1 MRADTSAAEQELIE
15 RDIEAYLARHE
26 RKQLLRFLTCGSVD
40 DGKSTLIGRLLHDTH
55 GIHEDTLQAAERD
68 SKSMGTQ
75 SGALD
80 LALLVDGLKSEREQ
94 GITIDVAYRYF
105 TTAARKYIIADT
117 PGHEQFTR
125 NMATG
130 ASTCDLAIL
139 LVDARHGIAVQTRR
153 HSYITS
159 LLGIR
164 EIVVAINKMD
174 LVGHS
179 QARFD
184 EIVADYRAFAAKLP
198 ERSMRFIPMSALNG
212 DNVVHRST
220 AMPWYDGPTLLEHL
234 DTVPLA
240 GGRNLVD
247 FRFPVQWV
255 NRPNLDFRGFAGTMA
270 GGCVKPGDR
279 VMVLPSRKT
288 TTVSRIVTFEGDLGE
303 ATPPLSVTLTLAD
316 EVDCA
321 RGDMLVHPGNEP
333 HVGQDVQAMVVWM
346 DDQKPLVPGKE
357 YLLKHGPNK
366 TPATVTRVAHKVDVN
381 TLEHSATP
389 ALALNDIGLVRIQ
402 TQRPLVYDAY
412 TRNRQTGAFILIDR
426 LTNATAGAGML
437 LDPTD
442 AGEGHW
448 SDVPKGGHLVQ
459 SAGVVTADEREK
471 RLGQRPF
478 TVLFTGLSG
487 SGKSEVAR
495 AVERRLFDLGRFGAV
510 IDGPA
515 LRSGMSRDL
524 GFSRDD
530 RSENL
535 RRGMELAKA
544 MNEIGLVVLA
554 SFTAPEASVRMK
566 ARDLVGRDRFAL
578 VHVSTP
584 LEACRRR
591 DPAGLYRDAA
601 AGSVTNVPGVD
612 FAYERP
618 GADDLDAALDLEL
631 PFHELGAPEVAVRTC
646 VERVMKLLADRG
658 VLSA

>member
-1 MRADTSAAEQELIE
+1 MRADSNAAEQELIE
-15 RDIEAYLARHE
+15 KDIEAYLARHE
-26 RKQLLRFLTCGSVD
+26 NKELLRFLTCGSVD

-55 GIHEDTLQAAERD
+55 MIHEDTLQAAERD

-139 LVDARHGIAVQTRR
+139 LIDARHGVAVQTRR

-164 EIVVAINKMD
+164 EIVVAVNKMD
-174 LVGHS
+174 LVGNA

-184 EIVADYRAFAAKLP
+184 EIVADYTTFAAKLP
-198 ERSMRFIPMSALNG
+198 ARNMRFIPMSALNG
-212 DNVVHRST
+212 DNVVHRSSL
-220 AMPWYDGPTLLEHL
+220 MPWYTGPTLLEHL
-234 DTVPLA
+234 DSVPLT
-240 GGRNLVD
+240 GRRNLVD

-255 NRPNLDFRGFAGTMA
+255 NRPNLDFRGFTGTVA

-288 TTVSRIVTFEGDLGE
+288 STVSRIVTFDGDLAQ
-303 ATPPLSVTLTLAD
+303 ATPPLSVTLTLA
-316 EVDCA
+316 EEIDCA

-333 HVGQDVQAMVVWM
+333 HVAQDVSAMVVWM
-346 DDQKPLVPGKE
+346 DDQSPLVPGKE

-366 TPATVTRVAHKVDVN
+366 TPASVTAIAHRVDVN
-381 TLEHSATP
+381 TLDRSAAP
-389 ALALNDIGLVRIQ
+389 ALALNDIGQVRIR
-402 TQRPLVYDAY
+402 TSRPLVYDAY
-412 TRNRQTGAFILIDR
+412 TKNRQTGAFILIDR
-426 LTNATAGAGML
+426 LTNMTAGAGML
-437 LDPTD
+437 LDPSEV
-442 AGEGHW
+442 GEGHW
-448 SDVPKGGHLVQ
+448 QDTPQGGHLAPSGRVV
-459 SAGVVTADEREK
+459 SAEEREK
-471 RLGQRPF
+471 RLGQKPF
-478 TVLFTGLSG
+478 TILFTGLSG
-487 SGKSEVAR
+487 SGKTEIAR

-515 LRSGMSRDL
+515 LRLGMNRDL
-524 GFSRDD
+524 GFSRAD

-554 SFTAPEASVRMK
+554 SFTAPDASVRAK
-566 ARDLVGRDRFAL
+566 ARELVGGAQFAL

-584 LEACRRR
+584 LDACRRR
-591 DPAGLYRDAA
+591 DPVGLYRDAA
-601 AGSVTNVPGVD
+601 QGSVKNVPGVD
-612 FAYERP
+612 LEYDIP
-618 GADDLDAALDLEL
+618 QDADITI
-631 PFHELGAPEVAVRTC
+631 PFHELGAPDAAIRTA
-646 VERVMKLLADRG
+646 VERVMALFEARG
-658 VLSA
+658 VIRK

>member
-1 MRADTSAAEQELIE
+1 MRADSNAAEQELIE
-15 RDIEAYLARHE
+15 KDIEAYLARHE
-26 RKQLLRFLTCGSVD
+26 NKELLRFLTCGSVD

-55 GIHEDTLQAAERD
+55 MIHEDTLQAAERD

-139 LVDARHGIAVQTRR
+139 LIDARHGVAVQTRR

-164 EIVVAINKMD
+164 EIVVAVNKMD
-174 LVGHS
+174 LVGNA

-184 EIVADYRAFAAKLP
+184 EIVADYTAFAAKLP
-198 ERSMRFIPMSALNG
+198 ARKMRFIPMSALNG
-212 DNVVHRST
+212 DNVVHRSSL
-220 AMPWYDGPTLLEHL
+220 MPWYQGPTLLEHL
-234 DTVPLA
+234 DSVPLT
-240 GGRNLVD
+240 GRRNLVD

-255 NRPNLDFRGFAGTMA
+255 NRPNLDFRGFTGTVA

-288 TTVSRIVTFEGDLGE
+288 STVSRIVTFDGDLAQ

-316 EVDCA
+316 EIDCA

-333 HVGQDVQAMVVWM
+333 HVAQDVSAMVVWM
-346 DDQKPLVPGKE
+346 DDQSPLVPGKE
-357 YLLKHGPNK
+357 YLFKQGPNK
-366 TPATVTRVAHKVDVN
+366 TPASVTAIAHRVDVN
-381 TLEHSATP
+381 TLDRSAAP
-389 ALALNDIGLVRIQ
+389 ALALNDIGQVRIR
-402 TQRPLVYDAY
+402 TSRPLVYDGY
-412 TRNRQTGAFILIDR
+412 TKNRATGAFILIDR
-426 LTNATAGAGML
+426 LTNMTAGAGML
-437 LDPTD
+437 LDPSE

-448 SDVPKGGHLVQ
+448 QDTPQGGHLAPSGRVV
-459 SAGVVTADEREK
+459 SAEEREK
-471 RLGQRPF
+471 RLGQKPF

-487 SGKSEVAR
+487 SGKTEIAR

-524 GFSRDD
+524 GFSRAD

-554 SFTAPEASVRMK
+554 SFTAPDASVRAK
-566 ARDLVGRDRFAL
+566 ARELVGGAQFAL

-584 LEACRRR
+584 LDACRRR
-591 DPAGLYRDAA
+591 DPVGLYRDAA
-601 AGSVTNVPGVD
+601 QGSVKNVPGVD
-612 FAYERP
+612 FEYDQP
-618 GADDLDAALDLEL
+618 SDADLTI
-631 PFHELGAPEVAVRTC
+631 PFHELGAPDVAIRTA
-646 VERVMKLLADRG
+646 VE
-658 VLSA
+658 

>member
-15 RDIEAYLARHE
+15 RDIEGYLARHE

-55 GIHEDTLQAAERD
+55 GIHEDTLKAAERD

-75 SGALD
+75 AGALD

-139 LVDARHGIAVQTRR
+139 LIDARHGVAVQTRR

-174 LVGHS
+174 LVGNS

-184 EIVADYRAFAAKLP
+184 EIVADYRGFAAKLP
-198 ERSMRFIPMSALNG
+198 ERRMRFIPMSALNG
-212 DNVVHRST
+212 DNVVHRGAT
-220 AMPWYDGPTLLEHL
+220 MPWYDGPTLLEHL
-234 DTVPLA
+234 DAVPLT

-255 NRPNLDFRGFAGTMA
+255 NRPNLDFRGFTGTVA

-288 TTVSRIVTFEGDLGE
+288 TTVSRIVTSDGDLAE
-303 ATPPLSVTLTLAD
+303 ATPPLSITLTLAD
-316 EVDCA
+316 EVDCS

-333 HVGQDVQAMVVWM
+333 QVSQDVHAMVVWM
-346 DDQKPLVPGKE
+346 DDQSPLVPGKE
-357 YLLKHGPNK
+357 YLLKHGPHK
-366 TPATVTRVAHKVDVN
+366 TPASVVRIAHRVDVN
-381 TLEHSATP
+381 TLDRSAAP
-389 ALALNDIGLVRIQ
+389 ALSLNDIGQVEIR

-412 TRNRQTGAFILIDR
+412 TRNRNTGAFILIDR

-437 LDPTD
+437 LDPSVS
-442 AGEGHW
+442 EGHW
-448 SDVPKGGHLVQ
+448 SDAPHIDRARPVR
-459 SAGVVTADEREK
+459 SMVTAEERRS

-478 TVLFTGLSG
+478 TLLFMGLSG
-487 SGKSEVAR
+487 SGKGKIAR
-495 AVERRLFDLGRFGAV
+495 AVDRRLFDLGRLAAV
-510 IDGPA
+510 VDGMS
-515 LRSGMSRDL
+515 LRAGMSRDL
-524 GFSRDD
+524 GFSKGE

-535 RRGMELAKA
+535 RRGMELSKA
-544 MNEIGLVVLA
+544 MNDAGLITLA
-554 SFTAPEASVRMK
+554 VFTAPESSVR
-566 ARDLVGRDRFAL
+566 ARARELVGGDRFAI

-584 LEACRRR
+584 LDECRKR
-591 DPAGLYRDAA
+591 DPSGLYRDLAD
-601 AGSVTNVPGVD
+601 GKVEGVPGVD
-612 FAYERP
+612 FEYEAP
-618 GADDLDAALDLEL
+618 SDAELTIPLHELGSPDAAL
-631 PFHELGAPEVAVRTC
+631 RTA
-646 VERVMKLLADRG
+646 VERVMTFLDARG
-658 VLSA
+658 VIVR

>member
-1 MRADTSAAEQELIE
+1 MRADSNAAEQELID

-26 RKQLLRFLTCGSVD
+26 SKELLRFLTCGSVD

-55 GIHEDTLQAAERD
+55 MIHEDTLQAAERD
-68 SKSMGTQ
+68 SKSLGTQ

-139 LVDARHGIAVQTRR
+139 LIDARHGVAVQTRR

-164 EIVVAINKMD
+164 EIVIAVNKMD
-174 LVGHS
+174 LVGNA

-184 EIVADYRAFAAKLP
+184 EIVADYKAFAAKLP
-198 ERSMRFIPMSALNG
+198 ARNMRFIPMSALNG
-212 DNVVHRST
+212 DNVVHRSSS
-220 AMPWYDGPTLLEHL
+220 MPWYTGPTLLEHL
-234 DTVPLA
+234 DSVPLA
-240 GGRNLVD
+240 GRRNSVD

-255 NRPNLDFRGFAGTMA
+255 NRPNLDFRGFTGTVA

-288 TTVSRIVTFEGDLGE
+288 TTVKRIVTFDGDLAQ

-321 RGDMLVHPGNEP
+321 RGDMLVHPSNEP
-333 HVGQDVQAMVVWM
+333 HVAQDVSAMIVWM
-346 DDQKPLVPGKE
+346 DDQSPLVPGKE

-366 TPATVTRVAHKVDVN
+366 TPASVTTIVHRVDVN
-381 TLEHSATP
+381 TLNRSAAP
-389 ALALNDIGLVRIQ
+389 ALALNDIGQVQIR
-402 TQRPLVYDAY
+402 TSRPLVYDAY
-412 TRNRQTGAFILIDR
+412 TRNRATGAFILIDR
-426 LTNATAGAGML
+426 LTNMTAGAGML
-437 LDPTD
+437 LDPSE

-448 SDVPKGGHLVQ
+448 QDTPQGGRLAP
-459 SAGVVTADEREK
+459 SGRVVSREEREK
-471 RLGQRPF
+471 RLGQKPC
-478 TVLFTGLSG
+478 TILFTGLSG
-487 SGKSEVAR
+487 CGKTEIAR

-515 LRSGMSRDL
+515 LRSGMNRDL
-524 GFSRDD
+524 GFSRAD

-554 SFTAPEASVRMK
+554 SFTAPDASVRAK
-566 ARDLVGRDRFAL
+566 ARDLVGASQFAL

-584 LEACRRR
+584 LDACRTR
-591 DPAGLYRDAA
+591 DPVGLYRDAA
-601 AGSVTNVPGVD
+601 QGTVKDVPGVD
-612 FAYERP
+612 FEYDQP
-618 GADDLDAALDLEL
+618 ADADLTI
-631 PFHELGAPEVAVRTC
+631 PFHELGAPDVAIRTA
-646 VERVMKLLADRG
+646 VERVMALLDARG
-658 VLSA
+658 VIRK

>member
-1 MRADTSAAEQELIE
+1 MRADSNAAEQEMIE
-15 RDIEAYLARHE
+15 RDIEAYLGRHE
-26 RKQLLRFLTCGSVD
+26 TKELLRFLTCGSVD

-55 GIHEDTLQAAERD
+55 MIHEDTLAAAERD

-75 SGALD
+75 AGELD

-139 LVDARHGIAVQTRR
+139 LVDARHGVAVQTRR
-153 HSYITS
+153 HSFITS

-174 LVGHS
+174 LVGHA
-179 QARFD
+179 QERFE
-184 EIVADYRAFAAKLP
+184 EIMHDYSAFASKLP
-198 ERSMRFIPMSALNG
+198 ARNMRFIPMSALNG

-240 GGRNLVD
+240 GRRNMVD

-255 NRPNLDFRGFAGTMA
+255 NRPNLDFRGFTGTIA

-288 TTVSRIVTFEGDLGE
+288 SSISRIVTFDGDLAQ

-316 EVDCA
+316 EIDCS

-333 HVGQDVQAMVVWM
+333 HVSQDVHAMIVWM
-346 DDQKPLVPGKE
+346 DDVAPLVPGKE
-357 YLLKHGPNK
+357 YLLKHGTNK
-366 TPATVTRVAHKVDVN
+366 TPASITSIAHRIDVN
-381 TLEHSATP
+381 TLERSTSP
-389 ALALNDIGLVRIQ
+389 ALALNDIGQVAIR
-402 TQRPLVYDAY
+402 TSRPLVYDAY
-412 TRNRQTGAFILIDR
+412 TRNRQTGAFVLIDR

-437 LDPTD
+437 LDPSD
-442 AGEGHW
+442 VGEGHW
-448 SDVPKGGHLVQ
+448 KDAPQGGHLAPSGRVI
-459 SAGVVTADEREK
+459 TTEEREK

-478 TVLFTGLSG
+478 TLLFTGLSG
-487 SGKSEVAR
+487 CGKTEIAR
-495 AVERRLFDLGRFGAV
+495 AVERRLFDLGRFAAV

-524 GFSRDD
+524 GFSKVD

-535 RRGMELAKA
+535 RRGMELAKTL
-544 MNEIGLVVLA
+544 NELGLVVLA
-554 SFTAPEASVRMK
+554 SFTAPDSSVRIR
-566 ARDLVGRDRFAL
+566 ARELVGSDRFAV

-591 DPAGLYRDAA
+591 DPVGLYRDAA
-601 AGSVTNVPGVD
+601 SGAVKDVPGVD
-612 FAYERP
+612 FEYEAP
-618 GADDLDAALDLEL
+618 TDAEITI
-631 PFHELGAPEVAVRTC
+631 PFHELGTPDAAIRTA
-646 VERVMKLLADRG
+646 VERVLTFIESRG
-658 VLSA
+658 VMVK

>member
-1 MRADTSAAEQELIE
+1 MRIDQNAAENALIE
-15 RDIEAYLARHE
+15 SNIEEYLARHE

-55 GIHEDTLQAAERD
+55 MIHEDTLAAAARD

-80 LALLVDGLKSEREQ
+80 MALLVDGLKSEREQ

-105 TTAARKYIIADT
+105 TTAARKFIIADT

-139 LVDARHGIAVQTRR
+139 LVDARHGVAVQTRR

-159 LLGIR
+159 LLGID

-184 EIVADYRAFAAKLP
+184 EIVREYSAFAARLAP
-198 ERSMRFIPMSALNG
+198 RNMRFIPMSALNG

-234 DTVPLA
+234 DAVPL
-240 GGRNLVD
+240 GTQGNSVD

-255 NRPNLDFRGFAGTMA
+255 NRPNLDFRGFTGTVA

-279 VMVLPSRKT
+279 VMVLPTRKT
-288 TTVSRIVTFEGDLGE
+288 STVTRVVTFDGDLAQ
-303 ATPPLSVTLTLAD
+303 ATAPLSVTLTLAD
-316 EVDCA
+316 EIDCS

-333 HVGQDVQAMVVWM
+333 HVSQDVHAMVVWM
-346 DDQKPLVPGKE
+346 DDQSPLVPGKE
-357 YLLKHGPNK
+357 YLLKHGPHK
-366 TPATVTRVAHKVDVN
+366 TPASVVRIEHRVDVN
-381 TLEHSATP
+381 TLDKTSAP
-389 ALALNDIGLVRIQ
+389 ALALNDIGQVEIR

-412 TRNRQTGAFILIDR
+412 ARNRQTGAFILIDR

-437 LDPTD
+437 LDPSASGGPSD
-442 AGEGHW
+442 GHW
-448 SDVPKGGHLVQ
+448 SDTPHIDRARPVR
-459 SAGVVTADEREK
+459 STVTPEERQA
-471 RLGQRPF
+471 RLGQKPF
-478 TVLFTGLSG
+478 TLLFVGLSG
-487 SGKSEVAR
+487 SGKGKIAR
-495 AVERRLFDLGRFGAV
+495 AVERRLFDMGRLATV
-510 IDGPA
+510 VDGMS
-515 LRSGMSRDL
+515 LRAGMSRDL
-524 GFSRDD
+524 GFSKGE

-535 RRGMELAKA
+535 RRGMELSKA
-544 MNEIGLVVLA
+544 INDAGLITLA
-554 SFTAPEASVRMK
+554 VFTAPEASVRER
-566 ARDLVGRDRFAL
+566 ARELVGSDRFAL

-584 LEACRRR
+584 LEECRKR
-591 DPAGLYRDAA
+591 DPSGLYRDLA
-601 AGSVTNVPGVD
+601 AGSVHGVPGVD
-612 FAYERP
+612 FEYEAP
-618 GADDLDAALDLEL
+618 TNAEL
-631 PFHELGAPEVAVRTC
+631 TIPLHELGAPDVALRAAVD
-646 VERVMKLLADRG
+646 RVMAFLDARG
-658 VLSA
+658 AIVK

>member
-1 MRADTSAAEQELIE
+1 MRADSNAAEQELIE
-15 RDIEAYLARHE
+15 KDIEAYLSRHE
-26 RKQLLRFLTCGSVD
+26 SKELLRFLTCGSVD

-55 GIHEDTLQAAERD
+55 MIHEDTLQAAERD

-75 SGALD
+75 AGALD

-139 LVDARHGIAVQTRR
+139 LIDARHGVAVQTRR
-153 HSYITS
+153 HSFITS

-174 LVGHS
+174 LVGNS
-179 QARFD
+179 QARFN
-184 EIVADYRAFAAKLP
+184 EIVSDYKTFASKLP
-198 ERSMRFIPMSALNG
+198 ARNMRFIPMSALLG
-212 DNVVHRST
+212 DNVVHRGD
-220 AMPWYDGPTLLEHL
+220 AMTWYDGPTLLEHL
-234 DTVPLA
+234 DTVPLT
-240 GGRNLVD
+240 GRRNLVD

-255 NRPNLDFRGFAGTMA
+255 NRPNLDFRGFAGTVA

-288 TTVSRIVTFEGDLGE
+288 STITRVVSFDGDLAQ

-316 EVDCA
+316 EIDCS
-321 RGDMLVHPGNEP
+321 RGDMIVHPGNEP
-333 HVGQDVQAMVVWM
+333 HVAQDVAAMVVWM
-346 DDQKPLVPGKE
+346 DDQSPLVPGKE

-366 TPATVTRVAHKVDVN
+366 TPASVTSIAHRVDVN
-381 TLEHSATP
+381 TLERSPAP
-389 ALALNDIGLVRIQ
+389 ALSLNDIGQVRLR
-402 TQRPLVYDAY
+402 TSRPLVYDGY
-412 TRNRQTGAFILIDR
+412 TKNRATGAFILIDR
-426 LTNATAGAGML
+426 LTNMTAGAGML
-437 LDPTD
+437 LDPSETGD
-442 AGEGHW
+442 GHW
-448 SDVPKGGHLVQ
+448 KDMPQGGHLAPSGRVV
-459 SAGVVTADEREK
+459 SAEERER
-471 RLGQRPF
+471 RLGQKPF
-478 TVLFTGLSG
+478 TILFTGLSG
-487 SGKSEVAR
+487 SGKTEIAR

-524 GFSRDD
+524 GFSRAD

-544 MNEIGLVVLA
+544 MNEIGLVALA
-554 SFTAPEASVRMK
+554 SFTAPDASVRTK
-566 ARDLVGRDRFAL
+566 ARELVGGERFAL
-578 VHVSTP
+578 VHVATP

-591 DPAGLYRDAA
+591 DPVGLYRDASLGA
-601 AGSVTNVPGVD
+601 VKNVPGVD
-612 FAYERP
+612 FDYDVP
-618 GADDLDAALDLEL
+618 QDADLTI
-631 PFHELGAPEVAVRTC
+631 PFHELGTADAAIRTA
-646 VERVMKLLADRG
+646 VERILAFLESRG
-658 VLSA
+658 VIVK